1 MSRSSVPMPVCFVA
15 RSGTVSPRS
24 GERGHERHPSMTS
37 LQIGC
42 NFNERLAYRWTAVVA
57 QQNAPPP
64 PFGRNPGN
72 LHTISLTHPLGS
84 AADQYISQVGVPE
97 PRTAEPYIL
106 KQLSGHEKPESRLR
120 MTDRTVCHTRLE
132 PQTSKPSDTRLQP
145 SIADRGAGRQG
156 RRQVLSCYSHMWAS
170 PWTGVPTSAHD
181 APDYYVQRLLGRAPA
196 KCERSAT
203 EDIRCG
209 ESGHADR
216 GAASRGGIPGSRR
229 SKAQRSDRRAAR
241 ACLPLRRAAELPE
254 PHEEGG
260 GR

>member
-1 MSRSSVPMPVCFVA
+1 
-15 RSGTVSPRS
+15 
-24 GERGHERHPSMTS
+24 MTS

-42 NFNERLAYRWTAVVA
+42 NFDERLAYRWTAVVA

-106 KQLSGHEKPESRLR
+106 KQLSGHVKPESRLR

-132 PQTSKPSDTRLQP
+132 PLTSKPSDTRLQP
-145 SIADRGAGRQG
+145 S
-156 RRQVLSCYSHMWAS
+156 SYSHVWPS

-181 APDYYVQRLLGRAPA
+181 APDHDV
-196 KCERSAT
+196 
-203 EDIRCG
+203 
-209 ESGHADR
+209 
-216 GAASRGGIPGSRR
+216 
-229 SKAQRSDRRAAR
+229 
-241 ACLPLRRAAELPE
+241 
-254 PHEEGG
+254 
-260 GR
+260 

>member
-1 MSRSSVPMPVCFVA
+1 
-15 RSGTVSPRS
+15 
-24 GERGHERHPSMTS
+24 MTS

-42 NFNERLAYRWTAVVA
+42 NFNERLAYRWIAVVA

-132 PQTSKPSDTRLQP
+132 PSDTRLQP

-156 RRQVLSCYSHMWAS
+156 LVQVFSCYPHVWAS

-181 APDYYVQRLLGRAPA
+181 SPDYYVQRLLRRAPA

-203 EDIRCG
+203 EDVRCG

-216 GAASRGGIPGSRR
+216 GAASRRGIPGSRR
-229 SKAQRSDRRAAR
+229 SQAQRSDRRAAR
-241 ACLPLRRAAELPE
+241 ARLPLRRAAQLPE